1 MEHVTPMAGIAT
13 LMGGFYLYHSQRVP
27 VTNRLRFNVVSP
39 HWEEQLGKV
48 LFKQQLE
55 EYGESLLSESS
66 PEHTTVRRVLDRL
79 ILCTSLPGVD
89 WDVRVVDTRER
100 SAFVLPGGKVFVHRG
115 VLDLCTCDD
124 ELAVILSHEIAHII
138 AHHSSESV
146 SRRLI
151 QIPLYLLSCLASGIK
166 PDLVELA
173 VDVAF
178 WLPGS
183 RAQEREAD
191 YMGLLFMAESGY
203 DPTAALDLWTRWEQL
218 DGDGLREP
226 DFMRTH
232 PRHHNRLRQ
241 ISEWLFDARRGRLL
255 GSRHSKLW

>member
-1 MEHVTPMAGIAT
+1 M
-13 LMGGFYLYHSQRVP
+13 LYHHIGRS
-27 VTNRLRFNVVSP
+27 S
-39 HWEEQLGKV
+39 W
-48 LFKQQLE
+48 QLE
-55 EYGESLLSESS
+55 EYSENLLAESS
-66 PEHTTVRRVLDRL
+66 PEHSTVRRVLDRL
-79 ILCTSLPGVD
+79 VQCTSLPEVD
-89 WDVRVVDTRER
+89 WDVRVVDTPER

-115 VLDLCTCDD
+115 VLDLCTRDD
-124 ELAVILSHEIAHII
+124 ELAIVLSHEIAHVT

-151 QIPLYLLSCLASGIK
+151 WIPIYLLSCLASGIK

-191 YMGLLFMAESGY
+191 YIGLLFMAESGY
-203 DPTAALDLWTRWEQL
+203 DPTAALDLWNRWEQL
-218 DGDGLREP
+218 DEDGLREP

-232 PRHHNRLRQ
+232 PSHHDRLRQ
-241 ISEWLFDARRGRLL
+241 ISEWLSDARRGRLL
-255 GSRHSKLW
+255 VSRHGK